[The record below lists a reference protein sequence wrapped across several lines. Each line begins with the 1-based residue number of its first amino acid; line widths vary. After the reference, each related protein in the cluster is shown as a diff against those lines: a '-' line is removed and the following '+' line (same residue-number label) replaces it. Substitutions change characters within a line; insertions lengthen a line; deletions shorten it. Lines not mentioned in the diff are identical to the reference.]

1 MKHFRNTIADE
12 ERLHTFV
19 MDYCFPSQGSQQ
31 GITVLVIKEMKTK
44 AVGAFMVPSKELSDY
59 LVKIVAD
66 SMNACGCGRAILKS
80 DGEPSIVALQEAVKN
95 VRLSDTI
102 LENSKGGRRNDT
114 NVECVRSRQVE
125 HRN

>member
-1 MKHFRNTIADE
+1 M
-12 ERLHTFV
+12 
-19 MDYCFPSQGSQQ
+19 
-31 GITVLVIKEMKTK
+31 LVIKEMKTK

-66 SMNACGCGRAILKS
+66 FMNACGCVRAILKS

-102 LENSKGGRRNDT
+102 LENSPKGGRRNDT
-114 NVECVRSRQVE
+114 NVEGVRSRQVE